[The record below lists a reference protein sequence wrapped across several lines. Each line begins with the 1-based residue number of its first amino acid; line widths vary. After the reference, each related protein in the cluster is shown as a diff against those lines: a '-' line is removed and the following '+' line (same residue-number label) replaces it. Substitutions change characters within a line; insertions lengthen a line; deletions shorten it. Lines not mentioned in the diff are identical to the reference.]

1 MTFRLPKVQVQLGFL
16 IAVCRSEE
24 RADFQYNEIT
34 QHPGKPIPQPPGK
47 NKFNRLSSN
56 ADKYPHLER
65 QCLNRAQWAIEAL
78 DDELQGRRHSYSPL
92 RSFQRKPEAKI
103 SLKEWTVEFD
113 GHVEENQA
121 NQFDWVGVK
130 LTSPKFKNES
140 KDLADLEKQ
149 LKKILVILNKKYL
162 TVSNAETR
170 LKVAVYLNRYD
181 ATPEQ
186 MKAIAALIWI
196 ADPLLGDVHPPY
208 CGPNSIS
215 SLGLQYSKLIR
226 DKSPLR
232 LKTQLISTV
241 RTGDPWNNHLSPNR
255 RPLELLSHPRELK
268 EAKYLDGV
276 DKILGADSVDS
287 LIDLM
292 NVSIHD
298 AKDYPQAS
306 PAYRFELPAK
316 SGDMAIWFNQH
327 CGTLNYAEIDNWIA
341 FCVGVIQLSIGKN
354 GASISDSYPRLRYS
368 SGIFAFLR
376 GNGLREPAAYFE
388 RKLQTNKIPDL
399 DQWPIVSEALSFRDE
414 DSLSSLDGFS
424 TTTSSLDSDFT
435 PSSSA
440 RNEYS
445 FGIELEMYIPKKRD
459 APQSPPRGLLIDFS
473 DSADASV
480 CIDPDSKDDR
490 QTGLSSR
497 EETVDQIAAVL
508 TENGLLAT
516 NTDMH
521 DGDFDQTAWLKML
534 VEHGL
539 VPIAG
544 IDHKYQTWTVTI
556 DGSLHAFYDWAGYES
571 ASGIEAVSPVL
582 QDKATSWENVVNVLS
597 SLRNNFRL
605 LETNNCGF
613 HIHIAKGME
622 TLSIHLLRK
631 LCILMCCVEDVIFRL
646 CHPSRRGNKWALN
659 ILGEGSFLYDNYNEG
674 WPHLEVPCDFWQYVP
689 CSMASFPSILGP
701 LKKIWKAKDEKELQM
716 LLNPSGL
723 NFNKSCIFLPKIR
736 SLTGTV
742 EFRHLEGTLDP
753 ELIIRWGQLL
763 TALFRFADKAPTEK
777 WEPLLTTVIRSRQS
791 VDLDPNLLRGF
802 LTFLGLE
809 DDYDFWTHRV
819 DTMSKLEGDNNQL
832 SCRPD
837 EDQKVCSRINEGR
850 IASLHKNL
858 CRRERTHPFLKE
870 EKAEEAKGGATESAS
885 PVNPSDRA
893 ALILEEAGFEKELV
907 ERIPAANIEKGS
919 GLQAG
924 PAKDDTPED
933 DVDKLTSDLLQ
944 LLRKSRAQAEKK
956 LERYNDD

>member
-1 MTFRLPKVQVQLGFL
+1 MTSLSPRVQVQLGFL
-16 IAVCRSEE
+16 VAVRRPEK
-24 RADFQYNEIT
+24 RGDFQYNEIS
-34 QHPGKPIPQPPGK
+34 QHPGKPIPQPPPRD
-47 NKFNRLSSN
+47 KFDRVPSN
-56 ADKYPHLER
+56 AEKYPHLNR
-65 QCLNRAQWAIEAL
+65 QCLSRAQWAIEVL
-78 DDELQGRRHSYSPL
+78 DDELQGRRHSDSPL
-92 RSFQRKPEAKI
+92 RSVQQKPEAKI
-103 SLKEWTVEFD
+103 PLKEWTVEFD

-130 LTSPKFKNES
+130 LTSPKFENGS
-140 KDLADLEKQ
+140 PNLDLEKQ

-162 TVSNAETR
+162 TVSNADTR
-170 LKVAVYLNRYD
+170 LKVAVYLHRYR

-196 ADPLLGDVHPPY
+196 VDPLLGDVHPPH

-215 SLGLQYSKLIR
+215 SLGLQYSQLIR

-241 RTGDPWNNHLSPNR
+241 RTEDPWNNHLSPNR
-255 RPLELLSHPRELK
+255 RPLELLSHPGELK

-276 DKILGADSVDS
+276 DKILGADSAGD
-287 LIDLM
+287 LIGLV
-292 NVSIHD
+292 NVLIHD
-298 AKDYPQAS
+298 AKGCPQAS
-306 PAYRFELPAK
+306 PAYHFELPDK
-316 SGDMAIWFNQH
+316 SGDLAIWFNQH
-327 CGTLNYAEIDNWIA
+327 CGTLDYAGIHNWVV
-341 FCVGVIQLSIGKN
+341 FCIGVIQLSIGKS
-354 GASISDSYPRLRYS
+354 GASISDSYPKLRYS
-368 SGIFAFLR
+368 SDIFAFLR
-376 GNGLREPAAYFE
+376 ENGLHDLADYFE
-388 RKLQTNKIPDL
+388 AKLQTSKIPDL
-399 DQWPIVSEALSFRDE
+399 ERWPILSEAVSFRDE
-414 DSLSSLDGFS
+414 DSLSSSGGFS
-424 TTTSSLDSDFT
+424 TTTSFLDSDST
-435 PSSSA
+435 VSSSA
-440 RNEYS
+440 SNIYS

-459 APQSPPRGLLIDFS
+459 GPQSPPPGLLIDLS
-473 DSADASV
+473 DNADISV
-480 CIDPDSKDDR
+480 CIDPNSEDDR
-490 QTGLSSR
+490 QTGLSSP

-521 DGDFDQTAWLKML
+521 DGLNFDQTAWLKML

-539 VPIAG
+539 VPVAG
-544 IDHKYQTWTVTI
+544 IDHKYQTWTVTT

-571 ASGIEAVSPVL
+571 ASGIEVVSPVL

-631 LCILMCCVEDVIFRL
+631 LCILMCCVEDMIFRL
-646 CHPSRRGNKWALN
+646 CLPSRRGNKWALN
-659 ILGEGSFLYDNYNEG
+659 ILGEGSFLHDNYNER

-716 LLNPSGL
+716 LLNPSGF
-723 NFNKSCIFLPKIR
+723 NFNKSCIFLPKSR

-742 EFRHLEGTLDP
+742 EFRHLQGTLDP

-777 WEPLLTTVIRSRQS
+777 WEPLLTTVIQSRQS
-791 VDLDPNLLRGF
+791 VALDPNLLRVF

-809 DDYDFWTHRV
+809 EDYDFWTHRV
-819 DTMSKLEGDNNQL
+819 HTMSKLEGDNDQL

-837 EDQKVCSRINEGR
+837 EDQEFCSRINEVE
-850 IASLHKNL
+850 IAALHRNL
-858 CRRERTHPFLKE
+858 CRRERTHPFLKGG
-870 EKAEEAKGGATESAS
+870 KAEEAKGGVTESAS
-885 PVNPSDRA
+885 PVNLSDRA
-893 ALILEEAGFEKELV
+893 TLMLKEAGFGKELL
-907 ERIPAANIEKGS
+907 ERIPVANIEKGS
-919 GLQAG
+919 VLQDG
-924 PAKDDTPED
+924 PAEDKTLQD

-944 LLRKSRAQAEKK
+944 VL
-956 LERYNDD
+956 